1 MKQIS
6 SFVLMFAICV
16 SVSAILKDP
25 KLAMYYSFD
34 DISGKTIKD
43 GSLSGNN
50 GEIIIENPDQADIKF
65 DEGKNGKAIR
75 LDQGV

>member
-16 SVSAILKDP
+16 SASAILKDP

-43 GSLSGNN
+43 G
-50 GEIIIENPDQADIKF
+50 
-65 DEGKNGKAIR
+65 
-75 LDQGV
+75 